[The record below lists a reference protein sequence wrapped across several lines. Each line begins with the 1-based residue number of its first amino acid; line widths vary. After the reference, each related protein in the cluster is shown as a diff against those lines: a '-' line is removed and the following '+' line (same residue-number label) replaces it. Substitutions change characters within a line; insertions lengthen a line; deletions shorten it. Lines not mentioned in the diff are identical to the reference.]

1 MSAVAC
7 AAERFAEVS
16 SGIADLLQKGV
27 GAICEVKDM
36 FAGNLQA
43 LISGGGGSGG
53 KEEKLTKLE
62 VS

>member
-16 SGIADLLQKGV
+16 SGIENIADLLQKGV

-36 FAGNLQA
+36 FAGNL
-43 LISGGGGSGG
+43 
-53 KEEKLTKLE
+53 
-62 VS
+62 